1 MSIGLN
7 FLNNLEYFFSH
18 CRNVTQAAENLPLII
33 SAPTFKAANNF
44 ARDEIKKLHD
54 SLYKVEEGEYQCSD
68 GKKRDYF
75 TCTPLAL
82 DIADFL
88 NDDDIANEEVK
99 TATEQIIKSF
109 LGLMAALNKFIR
121 LKNEL
126 PINGYT
132 VERNIIEESFTTLA
146 SVLGTVIKPL
156 GDHIKDVLEDC
167 IYNGPVL
174 VSLKRQMDKNFGN
187 EPKTIRELLTL
198 DKNTNGSTR
207 KKPVDKKALE
217 EQARLVEN
225 KRKKALRTQAKQS
238 RKKNR
243 RK

>member
-1 MSIGLN
+1 VQLDL
-7 FLNNLEYFFSH
+7 FNLKAFFTH
-18 CRNVTQAAENLPLII
+18 CQNVTKAAENLPLII
-33 SAPTFKAANNF
+33 SAQSFQDANNY
-44 ARDEIKKLHD
+44 ARAEIKKLHE

-88 NDDDIANEEVK
+88 NDDDVANEEVK
-99 TATEQIIKSF
+99 TSTEKIIKSF
-109 LGLMAALNKFIR
+109 LGLMTALNKFIR

-132 VERNIIEESFTTLA
+132 IEKNVIEESFTELA

-174 VSLKRQMDKNFGN
+174 GSLKRQMDKKFGN

-198 DKNTNGSTR
+198 DKNTNGSIR
-207 KKPVDKKALE
+207 KKPIDKKELE
-217 EQARLVEN
+217 EKAKAEEH
-225 KRKKALRTQAKQS
+225 KRKKAQRSQAKQARKAN
-238 RKKNR
+238 RKK
-243 RK
+243 